1 MADPQA
7 DSAAEALAVLWAR
20 VAVGRRTPAVLAAK
34 AILDAA
40 LEERGA
46 AVAELARVRAGDD
59 SVGRLAASLGIR
71 VPKAQGR
78 QSRGKG

>member
-1 MADPQA
+1 VATDPNQPDNA
-7 DSAAEALAVLWAR
+7 VEALAVLWGW
-20 VAVGRRTPAVLAAK
+20 VAVSRRTPAVLAAK

-40 LEERGA
+40 LEERAA

-59 SVGRLAASLGIR
+59 SVRRLAAALGIK

-78 QSRGKG
+78 KR